1 MMILIIIIII
11 IITKNCLQKTGLQN
25 LYLTEKKKSNATMT
39 HKLRPTNKKEKGRKN
54 WGNKE
59 TLIPD
64 DPSSRTI
71 FELCILL

>member
-1 MMILIIIIII
+1 MPPINWV
-11 IITKNCLQKTGLQN
+11 TKSVLNRK
-25 LYLTEKKKSNATMT
+25 KKKSNATMT